1 MKYLLDTHVLIWLL
15 TEDNKVPKNV
25 KATIASPNNECLIS
39 IVSLWEISIK
49 FSIGRLEIPMNLE
62 ELDRIVLNSG
72 YDYLCIKQSHIFQ
85 SAKLPF
91 HHQDPFDRLI
101 IGQAIVENIPLISKD
116 SQFSKYDVLLHPW
129 N

>member
-1 MKYLLDTHVLIWLL
+1 VKYLLDTHILIWLL
-15 TEDNKVPKNV
+15 TEDHKVPKKV
-25 KATIASPNNECLIS
+25 KTSIASSKNECFIS

-49 FSIGRLEIPMNLE
+49 FSIGRLDLPINLE
-62 ELDRIVLNSG
+62 ELDRIIVNSG
-72 YDYLCIKQSHIFQ
+72 YDYLAIKQSHIFQ

-101 IGQAIVENIPLISKD
+101 IGQAMDEKLQLISKD
-116 SQFSKYDVLLHPW
+116 RHFSKYDVSLHPW